1 MRLQLWFTPDQPDT
15 IMAPTKVQKTVKST
29 ETDDDGGIT
38 FKKKQD
44 DLRKSV
50 SQPNVPRTR
59 QNARISKAI
68 DQSRR
73 SVHITNR
80 DYLDRSWSVRK
91 RRVQE
96 FARIAATSRRTCK
109 RELNPSSAT
118 SRSSSKWSFVIRM
131 NMDHGQCMS
140 ACISNMEIRET
151 HLSHPSARFGNSCLL
166 ARRAHR
172 TPLRRGKAKRL
183 NSAI

>member
-1 MRLQLWFTPDQPDT
+1 
-15 IMAPTKVQKTVKST
+15 MAPTKAQKTIEST

-59 QNARISKAI
+59 QNERISKAI

-80 DYLDRSWSVRK
+80 DYLDRS
-91 RRVQE
+91 
-96 FARIAATSRRTCK
+96 
-109 RELNPSSAT
+109 
-118 SRSSSKWSFVIRM
+118 
-131 NMDHGQCMS
+131 
-140 ACISNMEIRET
+140 
-151 HLSHPSARFGNSCLL
+151 
-166 ARRAHR
+166 
-172 TPLRRGKAKRL
+172 
-183 NSAI
+183 